1 MSFRKCG
8 LSYLLF
14 KEMLEPANGN
24 GFIRS
29 QHRYIDLC
37 MNKISN
43 EGLTLLKRYIAG
55 TMFGKSQL
63 RHLSLYDNELA
74 GDAALGDIK
83 ELFAV
88 LRNLEFINLNGN
100 LFYKIDMMALRR
112 YVSNKVNQ
120 EFDRTNK
127 IDIKCLNELA

>member
-8 LSYLLF
+8 LSYTLF

-112 YVSNKVNQ
+112 YVSNKVN
-120 EFDRTNK
+120 
-127 IDIKCLNELA
+127 